1 MIADNDSMLLVAI
14 ALAKG
19 AMPTSEL
26 EVCHDDEVGK
36 SKHKWELR
44 SI

>member
-1 MIADNDSMLLVAI
+1 MLWKGLAI
-14 ALAKG
+14 APAKR

-36 SKHKWELR
+36 VQHKWELR
-44 SI
+44 RRYSRA

>member
-1 MIADNDSMLLVAI
+1 MLLAI

-19 AMPTSEL
+19 AAMPTSEL

-36 SKHKWELR
+36 VQHKWELR
-44 SI
+44 RRYSRA